1 MRIETSPN
9 FERDLDGVRNA
20 ALRRRARNAVATIQ
34 AASAVHQI
42 PGVRRVQ
49 HPRILYY
56 RVRIGKYRLVFQPV
70 GDTAVLTRF
79 GLRKDVYKNLP
90 G

>member
-1 MRIETSPN
+1 MQIEISRGYR
-9 FERDLDGVRNA
+9 RDLRSVRNA
-20 ALRRRARNAVATIQ
+20 ALRRRIDAAIATI
-34 AASAVHQI
+34 AAAESVDRI
-42 PGVRRVQ
+42 PGVGGVR

-56 RVRIGKYRLVFQPV
+56 RVRIGKYRLVFEAA

>member
-1 MRIETSPN
+1 MRIQTSPR
-9 FERDLDGVRNA
+9 FERDLRRIRNA
-20 ALRRRARNAVATIQ
+20 ELLGRIQDAIATIR

-42 PGVRRVQ
+42 PGVGRVR
-49 HPRILYY
+49 HPRVLYY
-56 RVRIGKYRLVFQPV
+56 RVRIGDYRLVFEPV

-79 GLRKDVYKNLP
+79 GLRNDVYKNLP